1 MNLEEVSLF
10 TGALNILAKLA
21 IVLLGIVEIFSSSSD
36 FSSKLARAGDAVP
49 CHPFFV
55 IVCDNNFIL

>member
-36 FSSKLARAGDAVP
+36 CSSKFARAGDAVP
-49 CHPFFV
+49 CLPFFV